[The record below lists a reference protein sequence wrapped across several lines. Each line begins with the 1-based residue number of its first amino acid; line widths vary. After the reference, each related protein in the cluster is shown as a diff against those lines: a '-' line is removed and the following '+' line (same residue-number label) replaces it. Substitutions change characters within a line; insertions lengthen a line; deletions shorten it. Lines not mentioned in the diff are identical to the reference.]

1 MGTPEF
7 AAWNLE
13 YLITNGLQINTVV
26 SQPDRKSGRGQKVIE
41 TPVKK
46 IALKYGI
53 DFFQPEDINSE
64 ESQSFLKSLKPD
76 IAVVVAYGQLLRRKT
91 LRIPEFGCIN
101 LHASL
106 LPEYR
111 GAAPIQRSLVD
122 GKKFTGVTTI
132 KMNLKMDAGKILLR
146 KKVNIA
152 EDETTVTL
160 YEKLKNPGG
169 EILLETV
176 ERVLSR
182 SVEFVKQDE
191 SLATSCS
198 KIEKE
203 EGIIDFDKMDAQT
216 IFNLWRGLILWPEV
230 SFEFRKKKI
239 KIKELTFIN
248 EIHESVSAGTIIEIK
263 DEGIVIKCNSGCLNL
278 KKVQLPGKRSVPG
291 KDFFNGMRLQI
302 GSSLLKTELG

>member
-1 MGTPEF
+1 V
-7 AAWNLE
+7 
-13 YLITNGLQINTVV
+13 I
-26 SQPDRKSGRGQKVIE
+26 SQPDRRSGRGQKVIE

-53 DFFQPEDINSE
+53 NFFQPEDINSE
-64 ESQSFLKSLKPD
+64 ESRLYITSLKPD
-76 IAVVVAYGQLLRRKT
+76 IAIVVAYGQLLRRRI

-132 KMNLKMDAGKILLR
+132 KMNLKMDAGKILLC
-146 KKVNIA
+146 KKINI
-152 EDETTVTL
+152 EEEETTITL

-176 ERVLSR
+176 KRVLSNNI
-182 SVEFVKQDE
+182 EFVKQDE
-191 SLATSCS
+191 KLATYCS

-203 EGIIDFDKMDAQT
+203 DGMIDFSRMDAKT
-216 IFNLWRGLILWPEV
+216 IFNRWRGLILWPEV
-230 SFEFRKKKI
+230 SFEFQQKKI
-239 KIKELTFIN
+239 KIKELGFVNDKQDSIK
-248 EIHESVSAGTIIEIK
+248 SGTIASLEG
-263 DEGIVIKCNSGCLNL
+263 EGIVVKCYRGYLNL
-278 KKVQLPGKRSVPG
+278 KKVQLPGKRPVPG
-291 KDFFNGMRLQI
+291 KDFFNGSRLKLGEFI
-302 GSSLLKTELG
+302 FSMELG